1 MKRCIHPS
9 LVSLAN
15 QSFSYS
21 QEEVNRA
28 KELLTVY
35 DLAVSQGSASA
46 VYDGKMID
54 EALAKQARRILEA

>member
-1 MKRCIHPS
+1 MNS
-9 LVSLAN
+9 
-15 QSFSYS
+15 
-21 QEEVNRA
+21 A